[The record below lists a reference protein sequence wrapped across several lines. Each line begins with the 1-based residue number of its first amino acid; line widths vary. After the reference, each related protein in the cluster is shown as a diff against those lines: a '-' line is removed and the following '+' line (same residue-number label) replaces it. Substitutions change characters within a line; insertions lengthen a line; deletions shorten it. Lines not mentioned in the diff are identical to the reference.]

1 MSYIGFMSTTQD
13 LASLALASINSTQ
26 LIDTLEDLGYEDVD
40 ILPIRDGFALM
51 IGDAQIALGI
61 GEDALEASEDLL
73 DRAADLFFHSV
84 PEA

>member
-1 MSYIGFMSTTQD
+1 MSYIGFISTTQD
-13 LASLALASINSTQ
+13 LASLALAAINSTQ
-26 LIDTLEDLGYEDVD
+26 LVDALEDLGYEEVNV
-40 ILPIRDGFALM
+40 LPIRDGFALM

-73 DRAADLFFHSV
+73 DRAADLFFHYV